1 MTINETINEH
11 RLRGE
16 NGKLT
21 NGSVIYITEDL
32 INR

>member
-1 MTINETINEH
+1 MTINEH
-11 RLRGE
+11 RLLGE

-32 INR
+32 SNR